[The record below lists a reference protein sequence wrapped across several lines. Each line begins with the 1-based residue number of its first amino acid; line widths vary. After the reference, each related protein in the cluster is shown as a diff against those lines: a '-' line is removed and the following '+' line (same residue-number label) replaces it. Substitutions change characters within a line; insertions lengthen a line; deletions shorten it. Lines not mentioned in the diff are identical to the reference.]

1 MNKRLP
7 NVFAN
12 RNAKLESNN
21 EEMYYSGEE
30 NKDSLS
36 LKNDNI
42 KMIMVRKKI
51 NDIFNSKKFVYKA
64 RVIITTN
71 EGDKEYTLIA
81 KNNDSLLTINNESI
95 PINDILDIKEL

>member
-12 RNAKLESNN
+12 RNARVESNN
-21 EEMYYSGEE
+21 EEMFYSGED
-30 NKDSLS
+30 NKESFSLQ
-36 LKNDNI
+36 NDNI
-42 KMIMVRKKI
+42 KKIMVRKKI

-64 RVIITTN
+64 KVVITTS

-81 KNNDSLLTINNESI
+81 KNNDTLLTINNESI
-95 PINDILDIKEL
+95 PINDIIDIKEL